1 MLDARRTPIQVV
13 EVQPESGSFELEVL
27 AFEDRGARW
36 RLPVW
41 DVSRFQFPP
50 GAAVASELE
59 RLAEAQRRFD
69 QRLTVEPEREA
80 LESTLSAIAA
90 ERALA
95 LPLLEAHRG
104 LELDACVA
112 QRRGDP
118 GLAETL
124 HGFLAE
130 RGLAELERQF
140 TATFVSNPNSGELV
154 KGHAIVLAHLGL
166 HPYRGHAPRDRRLL
180 THPWPAE
187 QRKRHIIARLG
198 FLSALWTLLELDRLT
213 LYRGAASEEPLSG
226 RSDGSFVSA
235 TFSLEVAQSHFEGG
249 PATRNALLMRMS
261 VPASRVFMTFL
272 ETSAMNERFLEAEAV
287 VIGDPVKEWP

>member
-36 RLPVW
+36 QLPVW

-59 RLAEAQRRFD
+59 RLVEAARRFD
-69 QRLTVEPEREA
+69 RTLTVEAERGA

-90 ERALA
+90 ERARA

-104 LELDACVA
+104 LDLDACVA
-112 QRRGDP
+112 ERRGDP
-118 GLAETL
+118 DLAETL
-124 HGFLAE
+124 HGFLAA
-130 RGLAELERQF
+130 RDLAELDRQF
-140 TATFVSNPNSGELV
+140 TETFVSNPNSGELV